1 MSWIY
6 KKEKKKNK
14 IVYRI
19 LGLKFTLK
27 RRHEKKILLDVE
39 EFIRRSISPESLP
52 KATGVLRDI
61 QMASFKI
68 LLEVDRVCKKNKI
81 PYWIDYGTLL
91 GAVRHKDFIPWD
103 DDIDIGMLREDYDKF
118 VKSFDKLT
126 SDKNLYIKLHFNA
139 KRNSSV
145 IKVCHKQ
152 IDNVFV
158 DIFPYDLYTSKLNL
172 DEKLA
177 LGKKLKKIQKQ
188 CLNKTP
194 KNEQE
199 KHAFLAEYADLRDK
213 FIYNGKTPDI
223 KDKPS
228 LFLGME
234 FYNTLGRWVL
244 DYETFFPLTEI
255 EFCGHKF
262 PAPADIDLYLT
273 SLYRDYMS
281 LPQSL
286 QYHADLSQISIEEMM
301 QIKKYVKE

>member
-61 QMASFKI
+61 QMASLKI

-81 PYWIDYGTLL
+81 PYWIDFGTLL

-103 DDIDIGMLREDYDKF
+103 DDIDISMLREDYDKF
-118 VKSFDKLT
+118 VKNFDKLT

-152 IDNVFV
+152 IDNIFV
-158 DIFPYDLYTSKLNL
+158 DIFPYDLYTSKLDLKGKL
-172 DEKLA
+172 DLSNKLR
-177 LGKKLKKIQKQ
+177 KLKKPL
-188 CLNKTP
+188 LNKTP

-199 KHAFLAEYADLRDK
+199 KQAFLKEFAEMRDK
-213 FIYNGKTPDI
+213 FIYEGKVPNP

-228 LFLGME
+228 LFFGMA
-234 FYNTLGRWVL
+234 FDHIWGRWAF
-244 DYETFFPLTEI
+244 DYEEFFPLSEI

-262 PAPADIDLYLT
+262 SAPADVDLHLT

-286 QYHADLSQISIEEMM
+286 QYHTDLSQISIEEIM